1 VWFQINVLLCMARFG
16 FVTVLRPLAALSS
29 TNQRMHGSAPA
40 ARCYHPPPHWK
51 AELKLP
57 RGGIEGQGGR
67 KEGE

>member
-1 VWFQINVLLCMARFG
+1 MAWFG
-16 FVTVLRPLAALSS
+16 FGATLRPLAAYHH
-29 TNQRMHGSAPA
+29 RMHGSATA